1 MVWFG
6 VMSERGTLG
15 RIRTNFT
22 RDTWY
27 FQFRILVS
35 LRERGTL
42 GRIRL
47 KSHVTTC
54 GQVLLVSFN
63 KS

>member
-6 VMSERGTLG
+6 VMNERGTLG

-22 RDTWY
+22 RDARY
-27 FQFRILVS
+27 FQFHILVS

-47 KSHVTTC
+47 KSHT
-54 GQVLLVSFN
+54 
-63 KS
+63 

>member
-6 VMSERGTLG
+6 VMNERGTLG

-22 RDTWY
+22 RDARY
-27 FQFRILVS
+27 FQFHILVS

-42 GRIRL
+42 GRIRF
-47 KSHVTTC
+47 KSHT
-54 GQVLLVSFN
+54 
-63 KS
+63 